1 MKLSCRKYIKKY
13 LTMHLDGMHSLHN
26 PGVKFLLMYDKLCLS
41 LVLWQQILA
50 RWQQVEQ
57 TVAKARIVF
66 QYQMSLFVFIFQE
79 LNCQISEA
87 LQSMCLKRSQSQLAV
102 SLAQYE
108 GKKKG
113 KNGQRGFFQ
122 GKENADSI

>member
-1 MKLSCRKYIKKY
+1 
-13 LTMHLDGMHSLHN
+13 MHLDGMHRLHN

-66 QYQMSLFVFIFQE
+66 
-79 LNCQISEA
+79 
-87 LQSMCLKRSQSQLAV
+87 
-102 SLAQYE
+102 
-108 GKKKG
+108 
-113 KNGQRGFFQ
+113 
-122 GKENADSI
+122 